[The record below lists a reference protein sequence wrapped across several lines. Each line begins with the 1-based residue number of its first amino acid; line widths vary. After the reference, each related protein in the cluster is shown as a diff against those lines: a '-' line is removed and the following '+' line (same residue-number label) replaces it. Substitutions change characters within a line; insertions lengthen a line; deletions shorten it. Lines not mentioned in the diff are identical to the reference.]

1 MARIAI
7 PKLESRHRRLIGY
20 IKENRLRLLLA
31 MVCML
36 VVASSQAASA
46 WLIQPVLDEVFV
58 NKNGEAL
65 RLLPLAVILIFFL
78 RGVGM
83 YGQEFLMEGVGQRI
97 IRKLR
102 NDLYD
107 RILDLPLAFF
117 HRERTGV
124 LMSRITNDVNIVKAM
139 VSTAVTGAL
148 KDAFTILGLTI
159 LIFYMDW
166 QLALIAL
173 VILPLAFYP
182 VVEFGRRVRRVS
194 TGVQQAMAD
203 LSAFLHETFAGS
215 RIVKAFG
222 MEPYEKGRFSQ
233 KTSRLYKLE
242 MRAVVARS
250 LSSPVM
256 EFLGG
261 LGVALI
267 IWYGGFRVINGTST
281 VGTFFSFMAAVLML
295 YDAVKKLSKL
305 NNALQEG
312 LAAADRI
319 FDIVERKS
327 EIEDPVT
334 PRPVATGSHRVTFED
349 VFFRYDDA
357 MVLKNIQLDVQ
368 AGEILALVGMSG
380 GGKTSLVNLIPR
392 FYDVSRGRL
401 SIDGINIRDLSLVDL
416 RRQIA
421 IVSQEPILFDDTVGN
436 NIAYGDPDAPT
447 EEIVRVARD
456 AYAYDFIQQFPDGF
470 DTPIGELGGRL
481 SGGER
486 QRICI
491 ARALLKNAP
500 ILILDEATAYLDA
513 EAEQLVKKALEN
525 LMVGR
530 TAFIIAH
537 RLSTIGYAHRIVVL
551 SDGRIVEEG
560 KHSDLLSLGGEYA
573 KLYQM
578 QFKDGN

>member
-295 YDAVKKLSKL
+295 YDPVKKLSKL